1 MDIGKPVSFF
11 CKIYANP
18 PCSNVVWK
26 KYEDGQYTTIQID
39 CKDCSQTENFTSHL
53 KLDTFMESDSGY
65 YLCYATNIVGTSKS
79 KCISLSERTY
89 APIIKVDVDDNY
101 CFKKIDEDVSIP
113 YTIYANPPCTS
124 VLWKQKNE
132 DGNIKKIYPRE
143 IAFYQRKKITG
154 SFALVKLTERQSG
167 YYVCV
172 ATNKEGTTESRCVYL
187 YVTKPDNAEDD
198 VFSSDEENST
208 VGTLPYTGRRP
219 RYYSCPSNFTIDY
232 QPSKRRRR
240 RLS

>member
-79 KCISLSERTY
+79 KCISLSERTCKLWLMLVTY
-89 APIIKVDVDDNY
+89 NCRNYGKHFNMPSLESKFHII
-101 CFKKIDEDVSIP
+101 F
-113 YTIYANPPCTS
+113 
-124 VLWKQKNE
+124 
-132 DGNIKKIYPRE
+132 R
-143 IAFYQRKKITG
+143 
-154 SFALVKLTERQSG
+154 
-167 YYVCV
+167 
-172 ATNKEGTTESRCVYL
+172 
-187 YVTKPDNAEDD
+187 
-198 VFSSDEENST
+198 
-208 VGTLPYTGRRP
+208 
-219 RYYSCPSNFTIDY
+219 SNFMC
-232 QPSKRRRR
+232 
-240 RLS
+240 